1 MIYPQEIFDYETGTL
16 TIDETIDLF
25 QRLIDSGMAWQLQG
39 HYGRLA
45 SQLIED
51 GCCTPAR
58 T

>member
-1 MIYPQEIFDYETGTL
+1 MTNTLQAITKYESGEL
-16 TIDETIDLF
+16 TIEETIDLF

-51 GCCTPAR
+51 GCCSPAG
-58 T
+58 

>member
-1 MIYPQEIFDYETGTL
+1 MIYPQEIIDYEDGSL
-16 TIDETIDLF
+16 TIEETINFF

-51 GCCTPAR
+51 GCCTPAMP
-58 T
+58 